1 LAGPIDDAAPAL
13 LQGRY
18 RLESVLGTGGMATVY
33 RAHDELLGRRVAVK
47 VFRSHAQDN
56 EELRAQEVEARVLA
70 SLSMFGL
77 VTLFDAGVDFGP
89 DGRPRV
95 FLVMEYV
102 EGTDL
107 KQALALKQA
116 FNLRQV
122 AYFGHDL
129 TEALEYVHDH
139 GVIHRDIKPA
149 NVLLL
154 DFATERRPRVKLADF
169 GVATIVGRGSLLE
182 EEYTTG
188 TAAYLSP
195 EQAAGEPIGPATDV
209 YSLGLVLLECL
220 SGKVAFP
227 GGVVESAT
235 ARLSRS
241 PEIPTSL
248 PEEWRRLL
256 GAMTA
261 RDPADRPPLGELM
274 LAFRSLIVEDLSG
287 RHRSAPPEAVA
298 LSEQQR
304 MQAVERYNILDTPA
318 DGDFDRITRLAA
330 QILDV
335 PAAVVSI
342 VDHDRIWFKSRHGV
356 DVDEVGRDPGLCA
369 SAILT
374 DDLLHIRDA
383 LADDRAM
390 SNPLV
395 QGTLG
400 VRFYAGVPLKT
411 QDGFNLGTLAVLD
424 TKPRELTP
432 QQRSILADLA
442 AMVMHELDLRL
453 SVRRAVLA
461 RSS

>member
-1 LAGPIDDAAPAL
+1 MAGSIDDALQGL

-47 VFRSHAQDN
+47 IFRSHSEDN
-56 EELRAQEVEARVLA
+56 EELRAQESEARVLA

-102 EGTDL
+102 EGADL
-107 KQALALKQA
+107 KRALAVKQA
-116 FNLRQV
+116 FSLRQV
-122 AYFGHDL
+122 AFFGHDL

-154 DFATERRPRVKLADF
+154 DFAADRRPRVKLADF
-169 GVATIVGRGSLLE
+169 GVATIIGHGSLLE
-182 EEYTTG
+182 DEYTTG

-195 EQAAGEPIGPATDV
+195 EQAAGEPIGAPTDV

-220 SGKVAFP
+220 TGRVAFP
-227 GGVVESAT
+227 GDVVESAM
-235 ARLSRS
+235 ARLTRP
-241 PEIPTSL
+241 PEIPDSL
-248 PEEWRRLL
+248 PDEWRQLL

-261 RDPADRPPLGELM
+261 RDPAARPPLGELM
-274 LAFRSLIVEDLSG
+274 LAFRQLVVEDLSS
-287 RHRSAPPEAVA
+287 RHRSAVPEVA
-298 LSEQQR
+298 QTDEERRL
-304 MQAVERYNILDTPA
+304 QAVERYNILDTPA

-342 VDHDRIWFKSRHGV
+342 VDHDRIWFKSRHGIDVGEV
-356 DVDEVGRDPGLCA
+356 DREPGLCA
-369 SAILT
+369 SAILS
-374 DDLLHIRDA
+374 DELLHIRDT
-383 LADDRAM
+383 LKDERAM
-390 SNPLV
+390 ANPLV
-395 QGTLG
+395 QGSLG

-411 QDGFNLGTLAVLD
+411 QDGYNLGTLAVLD
-424 TKPRELTP
+424 TKPRDLTP
-432 QQRSILADLA
+432 RELSILTDLA

-453 SVRRAVLA
+453 SARRAVLA
-461 RSS
+461 RS

>member
-1 LAGPIDDAAPAL
+1 LTGLIDDPVQQGM

-18 RLESVLGTGGMATVY
+18 RLETVLGSGGMATVY

-47 VFRSHAQDN
+47 IFRPHAEDN
-56 EELRAQEVEARVLA
+56 DELRSQEIEARVLA

-102 EGTDL
+102 EGADL
-107 KQALALKQA
+107 KQALAVKQA
-116 FNLRQV
+116 FTMRQV
-122 AYFGHDL
+122 AFFGHDL

-154 DFATERRPRVKLADF
+154 DFAADRRPRVKLADF
-169 GVATIVGRGSLLE
+169 GVATIVGHGSLLDD
-182 EEYTTG
+182 EYTTG

-195 EQAAGEPIGPATDV
+195 EQAAGEPIGPPTDV

-220 SGKVAFP
+220 TGKVAFP
-227 GGVVESAT
+227 GGVVESAM
-235 ARLSRS
+235 ARLTRS
-241 PEIPTSL
+241 PEIPASL
-248 PEEWRRLL
+248 PDEWRQLL

-261 RDPADRPPLGELM
+261 RDPAARPPLGELM
-274 LAFRSLIVEDLSG
+274 LAFRQLVVEDLSG
-287 RHRSAPPEAVA
+287 RHRSVEPEVVGPA
-298 LSEQQR
+298 EQQR
-304 MQAVERYNILDTPA
+304 MEAVARYNILDTPA

-342 VDHDRIWFKSRHGV
+342 VDHERIWFKSRHGV
-356 DVDEVGRDPGLCA
+356 EAAEIGRDPGLCA
-369 SAILT
+369 SAILS
-374 DDLLHIRDA
+374 DELLHIRDA
-383 LADDRAM
+383 LVDERAM
-390 SNPLV
+390 ANPLV
-395 QGTLG
+395 QGSFG

-411 QDGFNLGTLAVLD
+411 QDGYNLGTLAVLD
-424 TKPRELTP
+424 TKPRELTA
-432 QQRSILADLA
+432 RELSILRDLA

-453 SVRRAVLA
+453 SARRAVLA
-461 RSS
+461 RS